1 MKVLLD
7 TNIILDAFGER
18 QPYDADAKEIL
29 LRIQNN
35 RFKGYITAN
44 AVADIFYLYSK
55 AKSNYEARTVLSFL
69 FKKLHI
75 ISITHEDCVDAMSIP
90 ISDFE
95 DSLFVACSIKESI
108 DYVIT
113 RDKELPDT
121 SAISNVMS
129 PDCVLLKVQ

>member
-18 QPYDADAKEIL
+18 QPYDTDAKEIL
-29 LRIQNN
+29 LRIEKN

-55 AKSNYEARTVLSFL
+55 AKSNDEARTVISFL
-69 FKKLHI
+69 LKKLHV
-75 ISITHEDCVDAMSIP
+75 ISVTHEDCVNAMSIP

-95 DSLFVACSIKESI
+95 DALFAASSIKESV

-113 RDKELPDT
+113 RDKELLAA
-121 SAISNVMS
+121 SAIPNVMP
-129 PDCVLLKVQ
+129 PDCFLAKVQ